1 MQKGIIKKQAEE
13 KLQLLKDLLLTTD
26 ISAPATHQDVKEIQ
40 KRLQEA
46 ERIITVYEYLLAQNE
61 IAGDFSVH
69 LKIMEKAN
77 SIESEQSSRNLE
89 IEEANKKKA
98 EEIKEEKKVEPV
110 KEITPVV
117 EKVITEEI
125 KKPVEKPQEK
135 VVELPKT
142 PEPKQKTGNK
152 KLENTINDKYRMINE
167 LFHHSQQEFNIAIA
181 QLNEVAEWSDAKLYL
196 DSLVSVYGWDE
207 EKDIVKTLFKISL
220 KRFS

>member
-13 KLQLLKDLLLTTD
+13 KLQLLKDLLLTID
-26 ISAPATHQDVKEIQ
+26 ISAPATHQDVREIQ

-77 SIESEQSSRNLE
+77 SIESEQSLRNIE
-89 IEEANKKKA
+89 TEEASKKKA

-110 KEITPVV
+110 KEIVPVV
-117 EKVITEEI
+117 EKVITEEV
-125 KKPVEKPQEK
+125 KKPEQK
-135 VVELPKT
+135 VVELPKE
-142 PEPKQKTGNK
+142 PAPKQKTETK
-152 KLENTINDKYRMINE
+152 KLEISINDKYRMINE

-181 QLNEVAEWSDAKLYL
+181 QLNEVADWSDAKLYL